1 MPTVTARMTDLFL
14 LQDLEDVGKTTGVAE
29 RERAALDAIAAWIRT
44 FVSVAPPSQRARM
57 TAVVAFPSP
66 GPGFEYVR

>member
-14 LQDLEDVGKTTGVAE
+14 LQDLEDVGKTSGLAE

-44 FVSVAPPSQRARM
+44 FVIRPHEDLGLDGPVCPFMPRALER
-57 TAVVAFPSP
+57 
-66 GPGFEYVR
+66 